1 MCNHSYTHISLHY
14 FLLILELYGT
24 GFPSSPRSTRFSF
37 RRGENLFSLLRQPKV
52 FFSRF
57 TTFRRHQTHLE
68 TGWTVNKR
76 THMVVTL
83 LAGICRAYDVAVE
96 RVVRPIFIWKM
107 RKSLKK
113 SKKNIRQKRSSNL
126 QKEL

>member
-1 MCNHSYTHISLHY
+1 MQPLLHTY
-14 FLLILELYGT
+14 IITLF
-24 GFPSSPRSTRFSF
+24 SSNFRALWHWLPIVSSSTRFSF

-83 LAGICRAYDVAVE
+83 LGICRAYDVAVE

-113 SKKNIRQKRSSNL
+113 SKKNIRQERSSNL